1 MSALTKQVAEN
12 LTAAFRELEAES
24 EAPSKSRKEH
34 TYCFMCARTYFSR
47 ILERCTRCASRSVQ
61 HYTSHDLSLLG
72 HRAL

>member
-1 MSALTKQVAEN
+1 MSDMKKQVAEN
-12 LTAAFRELEAES
+12 LSAAFHELEAES
-24 EAPSKSRKEH
+24 EAPRKNRKEH

-47 ILERCTRCASRSVQ
+47 ILERCARCASRSVQ